1 MPNSLTKDLEI
12 MFEEYIEGYDAAC
25 VISMEAETSFPAPQS
40 MQRAGD
46 VFYKPQ
52 NYHASVVTG
61 LDVSAAQK
69 TDLIQR
75 MVPTVFR
82 SPDNVVYQ
90 LDAKEMRDSEHKKRM
105 GQAASGRL
113 AAEIDKNLYSTV
125 AARAAIVIKKTGA
138 FTWDDGATA
147 EALMLSRGIGAGRER
162 KMFLNPFDYK
172 DVAKDL
178 GNRAYLGDR
187 NKAAYERSQV
197 PDIAGFKTFRTD
209 NVSNLAAVGTVT
221 GTTVSGATSLTPSAM
236 TGDLPTDNRQMAMTV
251 AGANIANIKNG
262 DTFTLANSG
271 TPINAV
277 HQIDKSDS
285 GQPMTFRVLSGG
297 GTANLVVT
305 PGIIA
310 TGPYQNCTAAAA
322 NGATLT
328 FLNTVTKPVNA
339 FWAQGAVA
347 LDYGKLAFPTGQ
359 GADVMTATTKNGVP
373 LIMSYAFNH
382 LTGITT
388 VRFTTLYATSVLDPE
403 QCGIII
409 ANQT

>member
-1 MPNSLTKDLEI
+1 MPNLLTKDLEI

-25 VISMEAETSFPAPQS
+25 VISMEAEKSFPDPKS

-61 LDVSAAQK
+61 LDVSAAAK

-75 MVPTVFR
+75 MVPTVYR
-82 SPDNVVYQ
+82 APDNVVYQ
-90 LDAKEMRDSEHKKRM
+90 LDAKEMRDPEHKKRM
-105 GQAASGRL
+105 GSAASTRL
-113 AAEIDKNLYSTV
+113 AAEIDKNLYATV
-125 AARAAIVIKKTGA
+125 AARAAIVVKKVGA
-138 FTWDDGATA
+138 LTWDDGAQA
-147 EALMLSRGIGAGRER
+147 EALMISRGIGAGRER
-162 KMFLNPFDYK
+162 KMFLNAFDYK
-172 DVAKDL
+172 DIAKDL
-178 GNRAYLGDR
+178 GNRAYLGDVS
-187 NKAAYERSQV
+187 KDAYERSKV

-209 NVSNLAAVGTVT
+209 NVANVAAIGTVT

-262 DTFTLANSG
+262 DVFTLANSG
-271 TPINAV
+271 TAINAV
-277 HQIDKSDS
+277 HQIDKSDT
-285 GQPMTFRVLSGG
+285 GQAFTLRVLSGG
-297 GTANLVVT
+297 GTANLIVT
-305 PGIIA
+305 ALIA
-310 TGPYQNCTAAAA
+310 TGPYQNVTAAAA

-328 FLNTVTKPVNA
+328 FLNTASKPVNA

-347 LDYGKLAFPTGQ
+347 LDYGKLAFPSGE
-359 GADVMTATTKNGVP
+359 GAQVLSATTKNGVP

-388 VRFTTLYATSVLDPE
+388 CRFTTLYATTVLDPE

-409 ANQT
+409 ANQA

>member
-25 VISMEAETSFPAPQS
+25 VISKEADTSYPAPQD

-52 NYHASVVTG
+52 NYNATVVTG
-61 LDVSAAQK
+61 LDVSAASK
-69 TDLIQR
+69 TDVIQR

-82 SPDNVVYQ
+82 TPDNVVYQ
-90 LDAKEMRDSEHKKRM
+90 LDAKEMRDPEHKKRM
-105 GQAASGRL
+105 GAASATRL

-125 AARAAIVIKKTGA
+125 AAQASIVVKKVGA
-138 FTWDDGATA
+138 LTWDDGAQA
-147 EALMLSRGIGAGRER
+147 EALMLSRGIGGGRER

-172 DVAKDL
+172 DIAKDL

-187 NKAAYERSQV
+187 SKDAYERSKV

-209 NVSNLAAVGTVT
+209 NVANLLAIGTVT
-221 GTTVSGATSLTPSAM
+221 GTTVSGAQSFTPSAM
-236 TGDLPTDNRQMAMTV
+236 TGDLPTDNRRMTLVV
-251 AGANIANIKNG
+251 AGANIANTKVG
-262 DTFTLANSG
+262 DSFTIAG
-271 TPINAV
+271 VNAV
-277 HQIDKSDS
+277 HQIDKSDTGQLQTFRIVS
-285 GQPMTFRVLSGG
+285 GQ
-297 GTANLVVT
+297 GTANLVIT
-305 PGIIA
+305 PAIIA
-310 TGPYQNCTAAAA
+310 TGPYQNVSAVAGAGAAV
-322 NGATLT
+322 T
-328 FLNTVTKPVNA
+328 FLNNATKPVNA
-339 FWAQGAVA
+339 FWAQGAVT

-359 GADVMTATTKNGVP
+359 GADVMTGTTKNGVP

-382 LTGITT
+382 LTGLTT
-388 VRFTTLYATSVLDPE
+388 VRCTTLYATTVLDPE

>member
-1 MPNSLTKDLEI
+1 MPNALAKDLEI

-25 VISMEAETSFPAPQS
+25 VISREADTSYPSPVD

-46 VFYKPQ
+46 TFYKMQ

-61 LDVSAAQK
+61 LDVSGATK

-90 LDAKEMRDSEHKKRM
+90 LDAKEMRDPEHLRRM
-105 GQAASGRL
+105 GQAASNRL

-125 AARAAIVIKKTGA
+125 SAQASIFVKKVGA
-138 FTWDDGATA
+138 FSWDDAATA
-147 EALMLSRGIGAGRER
+147 EALMLSRGIGSGRER

-178 GNRAYLGDR
+178 GNRAYMGDVS
-187 NKAAYERSQV
+187 KSAYERSQV

-209 NVSNLAAVGTVT
+209 NVANIAGVGTVS
-221 GTTVSGATSLTPSAM
+221 GITVSGATSHTVTAM
-236 TGDLPTDNRQMAMTV
+236 TGDVPTDNRRMAMTV
-251 AGANIANIKNG
+251 AGANLGNIKNG
-262 DTFTLANSG
+262 DRFTLANSG

-277 HQIDKSDS
+277 HQIDKSDT
-285 GQPMTFRVLSGG
+285 GQPLTFTVISGA
-297 GTANLVVT
+297 GTANLVVS
-305 PGIIA
+305 PAIIA
-310 TGPYQNCTAAAA
+310 TGPYQNATAAAS

-328 FLNTVTKPVNA
+328 FLNTASKPANV
-339 FWAQGAVA
+339 FWAQGAVS
-347 LDYGKLAFPTGQ
+347 LDYGRLAFPTGQ
-359 GADVMTATTKNGVP
+359 GADVKTASTSNGVP
-373 LIMSYAFNH
+373 LIMSYQFNH

-388 VRFTTLYATSVLDPE
+388 VRFTTLYATTVLDPE
-403 QCGIII
+403 QCGVIL
-409 ANQT
+409 ANQS